1 MKVTNN
7 YTKMKLSPEK
17 LKSVRRIAVCSLTP
31 VFLILLTLQFFVG
44 WPVDMGVFTILK
56 DQIVNAP
63 IFQPANKTT
72 TMPNVTTI
80 TPDKNLHLVDNR

>member
-1 MKVTNN
+1 MNFITTE
-7 YTKMKLSPEK
+7 TKMKIK
-17 LKSVRRIAVCSLTP
+17 RIAILSFTP
-31 VFLILLTLQFFVG
+31 IFLLLLTLQFFVG

>member
-1 MKVTNN
+1 
-7 YTKMKLSPEK
+7 
-17 LKSVRRIAVCSLTP
+17 
-31 VFLILLTLQFFVG
+31 
-44 WPVDMGVFTILK
+44 MGVFTILK

>member
-1 MKVTNN
+1 
-7 YTKMKLSPEK
+7 MKLKLPPEK

-44 WPVDMGVFTILK
+44 WPIDTEVFTILK
-56 DQIVNAP
+56 NEIVNAP

-72 TMPNVTTI
+72 NMPNVTTA
-80 TPDKNLHLVDNR
+80 TPDKSPHLVDNR

>member
-44 WPVDMGVFTILK
+44 WPVDMEVFTILK
-56 DQIVNAP
+56 NEIVNAP
-63 IFQPANKTT
+63 IFQPTNKTT
-72 TMPNVTTI
+72 TMPNVTTVI
-80 TPDKNLHLVDNR
+80 PDKVPHLVNR